1 MNTGLETAWMPYAT
15 WLAPLVAASAFV
27 GTWLMRAVAVRTG
40 HIDQP
45 HERGSHT
52 RPTPIGGGMGFVIPI
67 TVAWVGIAALWS
79 DYVLLTTAVVSAAL
93 AVMGYV
99 DDRRRIEPWIRLT
112 AQAAAAA
119 TIAVLILWRA
129 RGAQGVEYAGYI
141 AGAAFMLT
149 WSANLF
155 NFMDG
160 IDGLCS
166 TECLYIAM
174 GGLAVSAI
182 TGGST
187 PFLLALVVLAA
198 GLVGFLPWNA
208 APAKIFMGDGGSTWL
223 GFTLAALAI
232 QDAVRLPGLLSA
244 WLILPALFVADATV
258 CVIRRAYRGENITKA
273 HRAHA
278 YQNLSRLLRSHGK
291 VVAIFIGVNLAFLP
305 AVYVALDMP
314 AYRWIATIAAYAVAV
329 ALAIVARSGVH
340 GVGEGAGAR
349 MPTIT

>member
-1 MNTGLETAWMPYAT
+1 MPYAL
-15 WLAPLVAASAFV
+15 WLAPLMAASAFV
-27 GTWLMRAVAVRTG
+27 GTWLMRALALRTG
-40 HIDQP
+40 HIDHP

-52 RPTPIGGGMGFVIPI
+52 RPTPIGGGMGFVIPVTI
-67 TVAWVGIAALWS
+67 AWVGIAAFWG

-119 TIAVLILWRA
+119 TIAVLILWRE

-166 TECLYIAM
+166 TECLFIAL
-174 GGLAVSAI
+174 GGLAVSAF

-198 GLVGFLPWNA
+198 GVVGFLPWNA

-258 CVIRRAYRGENITKA
+258 CVIRRAYRGENITQA

-278 YQNLSRLLRSHGK
+278 YQNLSRLLASHGK

-305 AVYVALDMP
+305 AVYVALEMP
-314 AYRWIATIAAYAVAV
+314 AYRWIATIAAYVVAV
-329 ALAIVARSGVH
+329 ALAVAARSGVH
-340 GVGEGAGAR
+340 GVGDGR
-349 MPTIT
+349 YV

>member
-1 MNTGLETAWMPYAT
+1 MPYAL
-15 WLAPLVAASAFV
+15 WLAPLVAAGAFA
-27 GTWLMRAVAVRTG
+27 GTWLMRIIALGTG
-40 HIDQP
+40 HIDHP

-52 RPTPIGGGMGFVIPI
+52 RPTPVGGGMGFVIPVTI
-67 TVAWVGIAALWS
+67 AWVGVAAAWG

-93 AVMGYV
+93 AVMGYI

-112 AQAAAAA
+112 AQAVAAA
-119 TIAVLILWRA
+119 TIATLILWRA
-129 RGAQGVEYAGYI
+129 RGSQGIEYAGYV
-141 AGAAFMLT
+141 AGAAFLLT

-198 GLVGFLPWNA
+198 ALVGFLPWNA

-232 QDAVRLPGLLSA
+232 QDSVRLPGLLSA

-278 YQNLSRLLRSHGK
+278 YQNLSRLLRSHSK
-291 VVAIFIGVNLAFLP
+291 VVMIVIALNLLFVP
-305 AVYVALDMP
+305 AVIVALEMP
-314 AYRWIATIAAYAVAV
+314 TYRWIATIAAYAVAV
-329 ALAIVARSGVH
+329 ALVIAARSGIH
-340 GVGEGAGAR
+340 GVGEDAGGHR
-349 MPTIT
+349 PTVT